1 MKWVMGLLLFALA
14 LGVALPGTV
23 RLGLADLPGPADEDL
38 ALVPPGRTPEPNA
51 FDALMRAAQ
60 ALPETDALLETD
72 AFQRTDA
79 VPEADDLDATVR
91 ERLLAEPF
99 EPEAAEALLDAH
111 REVLTHFEAALAAPG
126 FRMPVVAWD
135 EDLPNVQGWFT
146 AARLHALSV
155 RHDFEGRPDRS
166 AGPAVRAL
174 LELGQSLQAD
184 PAATWVHWIAGAEF
198 KEVALRTLIASTATW
213 RPTPGASHAWSRTLE
228 TFLSKPEDERSAW
241 AGEYRATRAS
251 LLESTPSSRG
261 FYSFQPNRTLAL
273 QAKQFR
279 SLQARAGHAC
289 AELEPEPEAL
299 ESPSTLSLFL
309 RGLRPNA
316 VGEILVEVARPSG
329 NRFALRRCAA
339 DTLLAAT
346 RLAIAL
352 AASKHE
358 TERLP
363 RDLAELV
370 PTYIDAIPRAA
381 YDDTLLRLDPSGP
394 RIVAAGSPL
403 PEATP
408 TQQSPE
414 YRLPF

>member
-1 MKWVMGLLLFALA
+1 MKWVVGLLLFALA

-23 RLGLADLPGPADEDL
+23 RLGLADLPNPADEDL
-38 ALVPPGRTPEPNA
+38 ALVPPEPTPEPNA
-51 FDALMRAAQ
+51 FDALTRAAHALPAGD
-60 ALPETDALLETD
+60 ALPETDAFPSGD
-72 AFQRTDA
+72 G
-79 VPEADDLDATVR
+79 LDTTVR
-91 ERLLAEPF
+91 EQWLAEPF
-99 EPEAAEALLDAH
+99 EPEAAAALLDAH
-111 REVLTHFEAALAAPG
+111 RDVLTHFDSALAAPG

-155 RHDFEGRPDRS
+155 RLDFEGQPNRS
-166 AGPAVRAL
+166 AGPSVRSL
-174 LELGQSLQAD
+174 LDLGQSLQAD

-198 KEVALRTLIASTATW
+198 KEVALRTLLASTATW
-213 RPTPGASHAWSRTLE
+213 RPTPGVSHAWSRTLE
-228 TFLSKPEDERSAW
+228 TFVSKPEDERSAW
-241 AGEYRATRAS
+241 AGEYRAIRAS
-251 LLESTPSSRG
+251 LLESTPGSRG

-273 QAKQFR
+273 QAKHIR

-289 AELEPEPEAL
+289 ADLEPEPEAL
-299 ESPSTLSLFL
+299 ESPSPLSLFL

-346 RLAIAL
+346 RLAVAL
-352 AASKHE
+352 AASKRE
-358 TERLP
+358 TDRLP
-363 RDLAELV
+363 RDLTELV

-381 YDDTLLRLDPSGP
+381 YDGTLLRLDPSGP

-414 YRLPF
+414 YLLPF